1 MHRQWFHSMFL
12 VVDNERQ
19 IQLDWLNAILQSRRW
34 RPNRLAVSA
43 GVDPSALSRFLNDP
57 TGKRTLNSFTVEKIE
72 AASGFP
78 AYETDPESVT
88 PTRGGYTVGDGKP
101 LDADRPGE
109 LQRAI
114 AAIKQDRNG
123 IDAWVLTSR
132 CLENAGYLPG
142 DVLMIDLNA
151 RPKKGDIVVAMIY
164 DRSGHPET
172 AIRVL
177 GEPFLYSSSMDPA
190 FMEPILIDK
199 NVVIVGTMV
208 TSLRERRAAA

>member
-19 IQLDWLNAILQSRRW
+19 IQLDWLNAILKTRKW

-57 TGKRTLNSFTVEKIE
+57 SGKRTLNSYTVEKIA

-78 AYETDPESVT
+78 AFETDPENVNIARS
-88 PTRGGYTVGDGKP
+88 GYTVGDGAP
-101 LDADRPGE
+101 FNVERPGE

-114 AAIKQDRNG
+114 AAIQQDRNG

-142 DVLMIDLNA
+142 DVLMIDRNA
-151 RPKKGDIVVAMIY
+151 RPKKGDIVVAMVY

-172 AIRVL
+172 TIRLL